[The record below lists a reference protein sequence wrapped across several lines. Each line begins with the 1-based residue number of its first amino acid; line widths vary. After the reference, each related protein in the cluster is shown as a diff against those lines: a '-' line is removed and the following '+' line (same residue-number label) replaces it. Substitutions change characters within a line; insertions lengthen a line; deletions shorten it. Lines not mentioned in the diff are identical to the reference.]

1 MFLPRVSLPDSPFGF
16 VVIDDPVQAMEPA
29 KVDGLARVLDEVAR
43 ARQVIVFTHDDRLAQ
58 SVRRLGIEARIV
70 EVTREQG
77 SKVSVTSVL
86 DPAARHLDDARAV
99 ASDRNVPAEQKAR
112 VVAELCRFALESA
125 CHDVHYRTQL
135 GRGLDRREV
144 EAELDEAGKTSRRLA
159 LVVAGA
165 AAASLDGWKNGGP
178 YRVTALGVCSS
189 APHEGMRRDP
199 HAGIDDV
206 ARVVRELER
215 LRG

>member
-1 MFLPRVSLPDSPFGF
+1 MSQGERNALALSVFLPRVSLPDSPFGF
-16 VVIDDPVQAMEPA
+16 VVIDDPVQAMDPA

-112 VVAELCRFALESA
+112 VVAELCRFALEPA
-125 CHDVHYRTQL
+125 REIVVRQVGVHT
-135 GRGLDRREV
+135 LDLVRR
-144 EAELDEAGKTSRRLA
+144 S
-159 LVVAGA
+159 
-165 AAASLDGWKNGGP
+165 
-178 YRVTALGVCSS
+178 SS
-189 APHEGMRRDP
+189 APGSLATGPGRRMVSSR
-199 HAGIDDV
+199 GDDS
-206 ARVVRELER
+206 LDSSSTN
-215 LRG
+215 G